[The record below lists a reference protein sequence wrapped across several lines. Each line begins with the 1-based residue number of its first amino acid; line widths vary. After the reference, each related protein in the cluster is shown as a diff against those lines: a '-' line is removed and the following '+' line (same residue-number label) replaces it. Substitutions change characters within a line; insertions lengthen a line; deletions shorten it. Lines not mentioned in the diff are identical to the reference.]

1 MNFIDSPTTRARR
14 YAVNRTSD
22 NNFLNMP
29 RGLPLVPDD
38 YNRERSVYVQQMP
51 IGLQV
56 FDRIHSAIANAERRL
71 LTNPHEEPDL
81 SHIVSPISMLN
92 LNNEQQEPQN
102 PGMYGLLPRTQAPLE
117 FDCGVCFEKIRK
129 GQPQQL
135 LNCGHKFC
143 GSCFDK
149 WAAQSGNTTCPSCRT
164 PVYTQSMNNR
174 PMGRAAPSHLTGRRN
189 VRVATSSRFNGSQGM
204 TPQQQAMQLFMRRG

>member
-1 MNFIDSPTTRARR
+1 MNFLDSPRTRARR

-22 NNFLNMP
+22 MNMLNVP
-29 RGLPLVPDD
+29 RGLPLIH
-38 YNRERSVYVQQMP
+38 NQRSAYVQQMP

-56 FDRIHSAIANAERRL
+56 FDRIHTAIAAAERRL

-81 SHIVSPISMLN
+81 SHVVSPISMLN
-92 LNNEQQEPQN
+92 IGNSQQAEQQPQN

-117 FDCGVCFEKIRK
+117 FDCGVCFEKIKK

-149 WAAQSGNTTCPSCRT
+149 WHAQSGNTTCPSCRT
-164 PVYTQSMNNR
+164 PVHTSMNHQ
-174 PMGRAAPSHLTGRRN
+174 PMGSGAPSRTNGRRR
-189 VRVATSSRFNGSQGM
+189 VRVATSSRFAGSQGM
-204 TPQQQAMQLFMRRG
+204 TPQQQAMQLFMRRS